1 MRKLLLMPGLR
12 VRMQTSNWNS
22 ASLAAIVIWY
32 IGLFPGRI
40 GYDPIQAIKL
50 MRTDQSTDWWT
61 GLYFR
66 ILELTTFRGNSIWFA
81 SLISLLIL
89 YVSFKYFLYSLP
101 IRKEILDK
109 TCFVVCISPL
119 FGNFGVNLSHDTF
132 FVSAI
137 MLLVGYSFRR
147 KSKNFSSQGKTVPYV
162 IISLLLCS
170 KSGYIVIVSFL
181 LFLLLVKV
189 PKTRVLL
196 YSGFTLFVFLIS
208 SLGVTKTSTP
218 LEIMPAV
225 ADLKCVAQH
234 PEADISTAEMKYL
247 STIAQMS
254 EWRKPVTCSSMD
266 IALDVFGN
274 PQFKTIDKREFLANY
289 LSISSKNPAIVIQAH
304 LQRSAVALPPP
315 FFQGPQN
322 QVDRDINN
330 PVGLNT
336 NTALQLGPEVLH
348 PSIDD
353 PSFKI
358 ELGPLKYLESILLF
372 FSFLINQASWFWGW
386 GGLWLWPILLIP
398 MLLFGKKKS
407 LDLLAVSYPLLTNH
421 LFLFF
426 FGPIPAPRYVMSS
439 IIIGFTY
446 SFIAGFYWL
455 EKIQMKEG
463 NEA

>member
-12 VRMQTSNWNS
+12 VRMQTSNWNY

-101 IRKEILDK
+101 IRIEILDK

-254 EWRKPVTCSSMD
+254 EWRKPVTC
-266 IALDVFGN
+266 
-274 PQFKTIDKREFLANY
+274 
-289 LSISSKNPAIVIQAH
+289 
-304 LQRSAVALPPP
+304 
-315 FFQGPQN
+315 
-322 QVDRDINN
+322 
-330 PVGLNT
+330 
-336 NTALQLGPEVLH
+336 
-348 PSIDD
+348 
-353 PSFKI
+353 
-358 ELGPLKYLESILLF
+358 
-372 FSFLINQASWFWGW
+372 
-386 GGLWLWPILLIP
+386 
-398 MLLFGKKKS
+398 
-407 LDLLAVSYPLLTNH
+407 
-421 LFLFF
+421 
-426 FGPIPAPRYVMSS
+426 
-439 IIIGFTY
+439 
-446 SFIAGFYWL
+446 
-455 EKIQMKEG
+455 
-463 NEA
+463 